1 MDENKNL
8 ENLEEVVEEVAEEV
22 VETAEDAVATA
33 EEAIEEAIEEVAE
46 VEEAVVEAAEET
58 VSEAVE
64 AVEEIIPAKKNK
76 SGVVVAIVL
85 ALAIV
90 AAACVWFF
98 MPKNPYNKMGY
109 VDISGKT
116 VQDLADQMGVS
127 LADFLA
133 QYELP
138 ADMPADTTESAAY
151 YNIPVKIMA
160 QMFGMDFAT
169 MKETLHFPEEVTEDT
184 TWGEAEGLVLLKDY
198 VGEENLD
205 AFKEQYGF
213 GEEVTLE
220 TQWKDVRT
228 TVDTAQKEARIEQ
241 EKAAAE
247 AENLEATEEGE
258 ATEDAGI
265 EVAPEAEVEG
275 DITELDADEIPAE

>member
-22 VETAEDAVATA
+22 VETAE
-33 EEAIEEAIEEVAE
+33 EAIEEATEEVAE
-46 VEEAVVEAAEET
+46 VEEAVVEAAEEI

-169 MKETLHFPEEVTEDT
+169 MKETLHFPEEVTEET
-184 TWGEAEGLVLLKDY
+184 TWGDAEGMVLLKDY

-265 EVAPEAEVEG
+265 EVEPEAEIEG
-275 DITELDADEIPAE
+275 DITEFDAEEIPAE

>member
-8 ENLEEVVEEVAEEV
+8 ENLEEVVEEVTEEV
-22 VETAEDAVATA
+22 IVE
-33 EEAIEEAIEEVAE
+33 
-46 VEEAVVEAAEET
+46 
-58 VSEAVE
+58 
-64 AVEEIIPAKKNK
+64 KKSK

-116 VQDLADQMGVS
+116 VQDLADQMGVP

-138 ADMPADTTESAAY
+138 EDMPADTTESAAY

-160 QMFGMDFAT
+160 QMFGMDYAT

-184 TWGEAEGLVLLKDY
+184 TWGEAEGMVLLKDY

-205 AFKEQYGF
+205 SFKEQYGF
-213 GEEVTLE
+213 GDEVTLE
-220 TQWKDVRT
+220 TQWKEVRT
-228 TVDTAQKEARIEQ
+228 AVDTAQMEARIEQ
-241 EKAAAE
+241 EKAALE
-247 AENLEATEEGE
+247 AEKLAAEDEGM
-258 ATEDAGI
+258 
-265 EVAPEAEVEG
+265 EVEPEAEVEG
-275 DITELDADEIPAE
+275 DVTESDTEETPAE

>member
-8 ENLEEVVEEVAEEV
+8 ENIEEVTEDVVETAEEVVEEVTDATIEVAEEIT
-22 VETAEDAVATA
+22 EAV
-33 EEAIEEAIEEVAE
+33 EEVAE
-46 VEEAVVEAAEET
+46 NLEEVAQEPVVE
-58 VSEAVE
+58 V
-64 AVEEIIPAKKNK
+64 KKSK
-76 SGVVVAIVL
+76 SGVVMAIILVV
-85 ALAIV
+85 AIV

-98 MPKNPYNKMGY
+98 MPKNPYNKLGY

-151 YNIPVKIMA
+151 YSIPVKIMA

-169 MKETLHFPEEVTEDT
+169 MKETLHFPETVTEET

-213 GEEVTLE
+213 GDEVTLE

-228 TVDTAQKEARIEQ
+228 AVDTAQKEARIEQ

-247 AENLEATEEGE
+247 AEKLAAESADGAETEEAPAE
-258 ATEDAGI
+258 EDATADVEEAPQE
-265 EVAPEAEVEG
+265 EV
-275 DITELDADEIPAE
+275 PAE

>member
-8 ENLEEVVEEVAEEV
+8 ENIEEVTEDVVETAEEVVEEVTDATIEVAEEITEAVEEV
-22 VETAEDAVATA
+22 VENL
-33 EEAIEEAIEEVAE
+33 EEVAQE
-46 VEEAVVEAAEET
+46 PVVE
-58 VSEAVE
+58 V
-64 AVEEIIPAKKNK
+64 KKSK
-76 SGVVVAIVL
+76 SGVVMAIILVV
-85 ALAIV
+85 AIV

-98 MPKNPYNKMGY
+98 MPKNPYNKLGY

-116 VQDLADQMGVS
+116 VQDLADQMGVP

-151 YNIPVKIMA
+151 YSIPVKIMA

-169 MKETLHFPEEVTEDT
+169 MKETLHFPEEVTEET

-213 GEEVTLE
+213 GDEVTLE

-228 TVDTAQKEARIEQ
+228 AVDTAQKEARIEQ

-247 AENLEATEEGE
+247 AEKLAAESADGAETEEAPAE
-258 ATEDAGI
+258 EDATADVEEAPQE
-265 EVAPEAEVEG
+265 EV
-275 DITELDADEIPAE
+275 PAE